1 MDQQIVTWV
10 KYDNKIKEYNEALK
24 KLREE
29 RDSIGELMI
38 NEIES
43 NDQIDK
49 TNLPTYN
56 ITHMNSSLS
65 FQNSKTYESYTNKF
79 YIDCFTEFLG
89 SEEKAKELLD
99 FMKKKRKV
107 ETKITLKRGYLM
119 EL

>member
-29 RDSIGELMI
+29 RDSIGETMI
-38 NEIES
+38 QKIES
-43 NDQIDK
+43 ENTDK

-65 FQNSKTYESYTNKF
+65 FQNSKIYESYTNKF

-89 SEEKAKELLD
+89 SEEKAKELLN
-99 FMKKKRKV
+99 FMKNKRKV